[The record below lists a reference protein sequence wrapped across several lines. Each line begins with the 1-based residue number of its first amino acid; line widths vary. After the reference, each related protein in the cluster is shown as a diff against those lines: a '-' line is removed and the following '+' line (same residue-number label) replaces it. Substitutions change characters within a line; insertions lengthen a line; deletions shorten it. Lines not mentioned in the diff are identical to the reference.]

1 MRVAK
6 TWPEFRRDGVGGQ
19 EGSRKAPRRGDRQ
32 WEAGGKAA
40 LSAVSAQRE
49 VQQEATSRKQDHR
62 QTARLGGSQSHS
74 GTRAA
79 ACRLR
84 HGLCS
89 EDVQMRHKR
98 GIRSLNRY
106 SLSSVSCEAV
116 AILKQYRSTQF
127 AGCRSGLS
135 TAHPLRLDSLL
146 HTSDEDSR
154 RRLPRGTHLNTR
166 GCPRRLRD
174 RADSGGALKGCAPEG
189 NEMDRVTAEAGR
201 SNSSCSSP
209 LPRVPQPP
217 LGAASHTASP
227 SSLHRPALLPPGLL
241 S

>member
-1 MRVAK
+1 MRVTK
-6 TWPEFRRDGVGGQ
+6 TGPEFRRDGVGGQ

-32 WEAGGKAA
+32 WEARGKAA
-40 LSAVSAQRE
+40 LSAVSTQRE
-49 VQQEATSRKQDHR
+49 VQREATSRKQAHH

-79 ACRLR
+79 ACQLR

-106 SLSSVSCEAV
+106 SLSPVSCEAV
-116 AILKQYRSTQF
+116 AILKRYRSTQF
-127 AGCRSGLS
+127 AGCLS
-135 TAHPLRLDSLL
+135 TAYPLRLDSLL
-146 HTSDEDSR
+146 HTSYEDSR

-166 GCPRRLRD
+166 GCPRWLRD
-174 RADSGGALKGCAPEG
+174 CADSRGALKGCAPEG
-189 NEMDRVTAEAGR
+189 NEMDRVTAEAVW
-201 SNSSCSSP
+201 SNSGCSSP
-209 LPRVPQPP
+209 LPRVLRPP

-227 SSLHRPALLPPGLL
+227 SSLHHPALLPPGLL